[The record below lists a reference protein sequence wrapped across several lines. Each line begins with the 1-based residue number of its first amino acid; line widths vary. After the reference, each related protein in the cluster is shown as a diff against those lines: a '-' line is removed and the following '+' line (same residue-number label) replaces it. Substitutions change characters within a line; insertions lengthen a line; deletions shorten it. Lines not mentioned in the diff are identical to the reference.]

1 MDPRLNGDGNVDELT
16 RACKVACWCI
26 QDDENARPTTGQ
38 IVQILEGF
46 LDVNMPPVPRSLRVL
61 GESPDAINFF
71 SDISSSQTSQ
81 TQNSTTTSQ
90 THSATSG
97 S

>member
-1 MDPRLNGDGNVDELT
+1 
-16 RACKVACWCI
+16 
-26 QDDENARPTTGQ
+26 
-38 IVQILEGF
+38 
-46 LDVNMPPVPRSLRVL
+46 MPPVPRSLRVL

-97 S
+97 T